1 MKLLQAVIA
10 AATFGLGALI
20 IIAMTDGSFSR
31 AGSWLLSEPW
41 GLVTLVDLYL
51 GFLLSAAVIWFFRT
65 PDTQC
70 SPLDPA
76 DPHPGQSLDRRL
88 VHHPTAALARN
99 AMARR

>member
-51 GFLLSAAVIWFFRT
+51 GFLLSAAVIWFFEPRT
-65 PDTQC
+65 
-70 SPLDPA
+70 
-76 DPHPGQSLDRRL
+76 
-88 VHHPTAALARN
+88 RN
-99 AMARR
+99 ALLWILPIPILGNLWTAVWFIIRLPHLRERMARR